1 MDSNNETTP
10 EPNILESNKRQIII
24 SILIIL
30 IFGASIIIISD
41 PGEDTYFAQANYDE
55 AAGDVWWDEEQVLF
69 AEETWNIHGI
79 ATRVTSWVD
88 IITVEII
95 GDQDSLSFSLGVDQG
110 MPSKGAVRNP
120 EGFSN
125 GGEYGV

>member
-24 SILIIL
+24 SIFIIV
-30 IFGASIIIISD
+30 IFGASIFIISD

-55 AAGDVWWDEEQVLF
+55 PTGDVWWDEEQVLF

-88 IITVEII
+88 IIL
-95 GDQDSLSFSLGVDQG
+95 SLIHI
-110 MPSKGAVRNP
+110 
-120 EGFSN
+120 
-125 GGEYGV
+125 